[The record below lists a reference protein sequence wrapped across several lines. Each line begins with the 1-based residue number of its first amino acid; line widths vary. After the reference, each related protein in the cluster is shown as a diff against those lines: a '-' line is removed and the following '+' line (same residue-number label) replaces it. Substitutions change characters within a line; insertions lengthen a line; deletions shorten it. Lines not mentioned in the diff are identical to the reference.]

1 MAKISAAQQ
10 RKIHVTAKEL
20 GMDDDLL
27 HEYVSMLTGRES
39 LKELTVADAVKV
51 IDGLEGK
58 KGYANGDRASYRQ
71 NAYIQILM
79 KQLGWVDD
87 EGEPDKK
94 RLDGFVKKQYG
105 IDDSRWMTRKIACRV
120 IEGLKALESRQRK
133 QQRAQA

>member
-27 HEYVSMLTGRES
+27 HAYVSMLTGKES

-58 KGYANGDRASYRQ
+58 KGYENGDHATYRQ

-79 KQLGWVDD
+79 K
-87 EGEPDKK
+87 
-94 RLDGFVKKQYG
+94 
-105 IDDSRWMTRKIACRV
+105 
-120 IEGLKALESRQRK
+120 
-133 QQRAQA
+133 

>member
-27 HEYVSMLTGRES
+27 HEYVSMLTGKES
-39 LKELTVADAVKV
+39 LKELTMADAVKV
-51 IDGLEGK
+51 IDGLEAK
-58 KGYANGDRASYRQ
+58 KGYAAGDRVSFRQ
-71 NAYIQILM
+71 DAYIRSLM
-79 KQLGWVDD
+79 KQAGWVDD

-105 IDDSRWMTRKIACRV
+105 IDDSRWMTRKVASKV
-120 IEGLKALESRQRK
+120 IEALKALKDRPQKE
-133 QQRAQA
+133 QQTDT